1 MGAVKKK
8 KKKEKKMTKAG
19 GRGCRDVGR
28 EIIGRNAGD
37 KGIEGKKKK
46 EEKEEKRDGEE

>member
-1 MGAVKKK
+1 MK
-8 KKKEKKMTKAG
+8 KAG

-37 KGIEGKKKK
+37 KEIEGKKKK
-46 EEKEEKRDGEE
+46 KKKKKKGTERNKRWPGGRDET